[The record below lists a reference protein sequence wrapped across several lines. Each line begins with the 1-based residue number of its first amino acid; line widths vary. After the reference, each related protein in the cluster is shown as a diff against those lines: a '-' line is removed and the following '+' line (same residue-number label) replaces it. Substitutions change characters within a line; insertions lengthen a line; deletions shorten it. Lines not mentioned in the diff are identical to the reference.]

1 MVPNRVKQKLPFV
14 HRRMGIPPVL
24 IPEPAGIWPF
34 GIWPFDIVK
43 RFLTA
48 QMSVFMVFCG
58 PHLPLAFQFVCAPGG
73 GGSSPFLNKQ
83 FYERGNFKLFEKGF
97 FLN

>member
-1 MVPNRVKQKLPFV
+1 MALAHTQIDTMFQREKAPFCFYG
-14 HRRMGIPPVL
+14 RKG
-24 IPEPAGIWPF
+24 G
-34 GIWPFDIVK
+34 
-43 RFLTA
+43 FLTA

-83 FYERGNFKLFEKGF
+83 FYERGNSKLFEKGF
-97 FLN
+97 F